1 MARFDLQVEGIQMLT
16 MIKNASYFP
25 YKTGKLKFHATIGTM
40 WTPNVYRIHFDSTIA
55 PYVTY
60 LEEGTKPHNIP
71 NAFGFESPGK
81 KVRLKNGQ
89 IKFIPIPGFG
99 VGGRFDGMFHP
110 GSMKHKDFIKRDC
123 VNSIVDYISKRWNG
137 LVTVE

>member
-60 LEEGTKPHNIP
+60 LEEGTKPHDIP
-71 NAFGFESPGK
+71 RAFGRP
-81 KVRLKNGQ
+81 L
-89 IKFIPIPGFG
+89 PFG
-99 VGGRFDGMFHP
+99 IGGRFNGMFHP

>member
-1 MARFDLQVEGIQMLT
+1 MPKGDDITIMAKFDLQVEGLQILT
-16 MIKNASYFP
+16 MIKESSFFP

-40 WTPNVYRIHFDSTIA
+40 WTPTCYRIHFDSTIA

-60 LEEGTKPHNIP
+60 LEEGSRPHDIP
-71 NAFGFESPGK
+71 GAFGRRFP
-81 KVRLKNGQ
+81 
-89 IKFIPIPGFG
+89 FG
-99 VGGRFDGMFHP
+99 IGGRFNGMFHP

-123 VNSIVDYISKRWNG
+123 VNAIVDYISQRWDG